1 MYHADKTRALKK
13 GLIKIVSGFTTEVN
27 VFYLQTRQNDQ
38 EIFRDQNFDYLKL
51 LSKNRVP
58 NKVVLRALLFTDI
71 PKGSWE
77 NKLIYP
83 VNHPVSACQLVE
95 ERERN
100 RRKLLLT
107 G

>member
-1 MYHADKTRALKK
+1 MLSKLCKCTYDSIYAQLKAWTESYIIYHADKTRALKK

-77 NKLIYP
+77 NKF
-83 VNHPVSACQLVE
+83 
-95 ERERN
+95 
-100 RRKLLLT
+100 
-107 G
+107 